1 MKKEET
7 KAVLTEDEKTEAA
20 INNVVHAIVKQS
32 AKMIGRAICA
42 DSYKEVEYSKLNQAK
57 KLELLESAM
66 RNGKPVNFSEPVK
79 VELPG
84 LYGINFLEALQILF
98 KTRSIAEIV
107 SLYHAEFKPTKE
119 GEISDAYK
127 VTSLWFEM
135 DGKQILPVP
144 EPAKKAEAEAAKKEA

>member
-20 INNVVHAIVKQS
+20 INNVVHSIVKQS

-57 KLELLESAM
+57 KLELLEAAM
-66 RNGKPVNFSEPVK
+66 RSGKPIDFSKPVR

-84 LYGINFLEALQILF
+84 LYGINFLEALQVLF
-98 KTRSIAEIV
+98 KTKSIAEIV
-107 SLYHAEFKPTKE
+107 ALYNSEFKPTKE
-119 GEISDAYK
+119 GEVSDAYK
-127 VTSLWFEM
+127 VTSLWLEM
-135 DGKQILPVP
+135 DNKQVLPVP
-144 EPAKKAEAEAAKKEA
+144 EQVKKPETVQA